1 MDDQP
6 YTTPEED
13 PFNVRPVAQPRRRRS
28 SMLDKWIQE
37 QQTLPSSPHSTP
49 RAGNNTLS
57 PRGNPYLAY
66 PDLGITQESRSHS
79 GSAITLGSYDLVDD
93 EDIPQESIPEVPFT
107 PSTPTSTAHK
117 GFLGTPTSFRSLHNP
132 FRSQSPARSSTPTA
146 GTAPRTPSR
155 KSFIPTNSRLGQSSE
170 RNNPKQHNRSSSL
183 SILNAS
189 PLPPSAS
196 THMHESSNTPSKW
209 RPSVLGYFSS
219 STTSQISF
227 IPSETLYTP
236 SRPSVSSHT
245 TATTVTSITS
255 ATATAKN
262 NVSPVTSAKPPLNSG
277 VASFRLRRRSHGNLL
292 HVANANSVEN
302 NIPASSR
309 TIPNS
314 SSSKGGSLRAPLAPK
329 ATVRLANSNVD
340 PIHDDDDGRSFAP
353 VADPKPNA
361 KPEVAFVASSKT
373 NTLSKMSFAA
383 LSSKNNKKK
392 RLIISGIAP
401 NDVRKFEGV
410 KNWCESFGE
419 VSHIIRMSNGDLHV
433 HFRSADVAD
442 TVCRLRAKVYIVG
455 CGSVGVSWTT
465 GNAKR

>member
-13 PFNVRPVAQPRRRRS
+13 PFSVQPMLQTRRRRS

-37 QQTLPSSPHSTP
+37 QQKADSSGQSTS
-49 RAGNNTLS
+49 RASSNTLTV
-57 PRGNPYLAY
+57 PRGHPYLAY
-66 PDLGITQESRSHS
+66 PDLGLTQESRSRS
-79 GSAITLGSYDLVDD
+79 GSAITIGSYDLVDD
-93 EDIPQESIPEVPFT
+93 EDIPQGSIPEVPLT
-107 PSTPTSTAHK
+107 PSTPPSTAYK
-117 GFLGTPTSFRSLHNP
+117 GFLGTPTSFRSIYNP

-146 GTAPRTPSR
+146 AITPRTPSR
-155 KSFIPTNSRLGQSSE
+155 KSFIPLNSRLSQGSE
-170 RNNPKQHNRSSSL
+170 RSHPKQHNRSSSL
-183 SILNAS
+183 SILNTS
-189 PLPPSAS
+189 PLSPSS
-196 THMHESSNTPSKW
+196 SSQMPETTHTPSKW

-219 STTSQISF
+219 SAASQVSF

-236 SRPSVSSHT
+236 SRPSVSSNSTVT
-245 TATTVTSITS
+245 TTTSITS

-262 NVSPVTSAKPPLNSG
+262 NDASVTLPLNSG
-277 VASFRLRRRSHGNLL
+277 VAPFRLRRRSHRNLL
-292 HVANANSVEN
+292 HAANSNHVEN
-302 NIPASSR
+302 N
-309 TIPNS
+309 TPNS
-314 SSSKGGSLRAPLAPK
+314 SPAIPNRSTKGGSMRIPLAPK
-329 ATVRLANSNVD
+329 RTAQLANSNVN
-340 PIHDDDDGRSFAP
+340 PIHDDDEERSFVP
-353 VADPKPNA
+353 VPVVKPNT

-410 KNWCESFGE
+410 KKWCENFGE
-419 VSHIIRMSNGDLHV
+419 VSHIMRMPNGDLHV

-465 GNAKR
+465 ANAKH

>member
-6 YTTPEED
+6 YTTPDED
-13 PFNVRPVAQPRRRRS
+13 PFSVRPLLQPRRRRS

-37 QQTLPSSPHSTP
+37 QQKLPSSPQSTP
-49 RAGNNTLS
+49 RASCNTLG

-66 PDLGITQESRSHS
+66 PGLGIPQESRSRS
-79 GSAITLGSYDLVDD
+79 GSVITLGSYDLVDD
-93 EDIPQESIPEVPFT
+93 EDIPQGSIPEIPLS

-146 GTAPRTPSR
+146 ETAPRTPSR
-155 KSFIPTNSRLGQSSE
+155 KPFIPLNSRLGQGSE
-170 RNNPKQHNRSSSL
+170 RSKPKQHNRSSSL
-183 SILNAS
+183 SILNNPPLS
-189 PLPPSAS
+189 PSTSSHMPEPSP
-196 THMHESSNTPSKW
+196 TPSKW

-219 STTSQISF
+219 SATSQVSF

-236 SRPSVSSHT
+236 SRPSVSSNSTVT
-245 TATTVTSITS
+245 TTTSITS

-262 NVSPVTSAKPPLNSG
+262 NDAPVTTARLPLNSG
-277 VASFRLRRRSHGNLL
+277 VASFRLPRRSHADML
-292 HVANANSVEN
+292 HVQSSNSVEN
-302 NIPASSR
+302 NV
-309 TIPNS
+309 PNS
-314 SSSKGGSLRAPLAPK
+314 SYARPSKGGSTRIPLAPK
-329 ATVRLANSNVD
+329 STVRIANSNVN
-340 PIHDDDDGRSFAP
+340 PIHDDDEERSLAP
-353 VADPKPNA
+353 VHVAKHNA
-361 KPEVAFVASSKT
+361 KPEIVFVASSKT

-392 RLIISGIAP
+392 RLIISGIAS

-419 VSHIIRMSNGDLHV
+419 VSHIIRMPNNDLHV

-442 TVCRLRAKVYIVG
+442 TVCRLRARVYIVG

-465 GNAKR
+465 GNTKR